1 VYQTQLSVVI
11 SIPDNEA
18 SAVARRMAGFQPDSS
33 DSILG
38 KTALLHSRPNF
49 PFRLPVR
56 TPAKVAWL
64 FALVTALYFFF
75 TATALADDAQLWA
88 ALKQPNHFGLLRHA
102 NSPGF
107 GDPSGFDL
115 ADCSTQRNLSDLGK
129 EQAERIGQRML
140 ENGIAS
146 ARLYSSQWCRCKET
160 AELMKLSDPMLAPPL
175 NEFSRD
181 LEKRRQQTEQLERW
195 VKERSLATP
204 TLMITHKSTISALVR
219 AFTSPGELVVV
230 NRAPDGTLTVLGSIL
245 TL

>member
-1 VYQTQLSVVI
+1 MYQTQLSVI
-11 SIPDNEA
+11 EGMTDREGKATA
-18 SAVARRMAGFQPDSS
+18 SRTAKCQPDSL
-33 DSILG
+33 DSQRR
-38 KTALLHSRPNF
+38 KTSLLNPLSRTSVSIS
-49 PFRLPVR
+49 RLS
-56 TPAKVAWL
+56 
-64 FALVTALYFFF
+64 ALVIALYVLF
-75 TATALADDAQLWA
+75 TTTAYADDAQLWA

-107 GDPSGFDL
+107 GDPAGFDL
-115 ADCSTQRNLSDLGK
+115 ADCTTQRNLSDLGK
-129 EQAERIGQRML
+129 EQARRIGQRML
-140 ENGIAS
+140 DNGIAR
-146 ARLYSSQWCRCKET
+146 ARVYSSQWCRCKKT
-160 AELMKLSDPMLAPPL
+160 AELMKLSDPMVAPQL

-195 VKERSLATP
+195 VKERSLTTP